1 MRTPKCI
8 CILASENPTII
19 CIAFVTY
26 FTVCQINV
34 VLHLLRR
41 SLLKVC
47 ALQVISF
54 DPLWWPPPVTPSGY
68 PLRLPPPVTPSCYP
82 SGYPLQLPPLVTPSS
97 YSIWL
102 SLLVTPSWK
111 YEMFYFLFHFFQE
124 SLVWLWF
131 LKISRGMKKSL
142 MHSVLF
148 EQLWGHP
155 AHSGRVQKG
164 PRGAVPQKR

>member
-68 PLRLPPPVTPSCYP
+68 PLRLPLPVTPSGYPLLLPLRLPPPVTPSCYP
-82 SGYPLQLPPLVTPSS
+82 FQLLHLVIPSGYPLLEVWDVLLSFSFFPGEPGMAMILKNLKRHEKVTNAQCVIWTIMRTSS
-97 YSIWL
+97 
-102 SLLVTPSWK
+102 P
-111 YEMFYFLFHFFQE
+111 
-124 SLVWLWF
+124 
-131 LKISRGMKKSL
+131 
-142 MHSVLF
+142 
-148 EQLWGHP
+148 
-155 AHSGRVQKG
+155 
-164 PRGAVPQKR
+164 